1 MLSYKKFLYDKN
13 NIKFITILFS
23 WILASVI
30 IYTSE
35 NFIKIN
41 NSNSNSFVLNEEP
54 YKYYGS
60 FEVDINRIT
69 KLYISD
75 SERLSTNDLIKVF
88 EKNNYKYENI
98 IKYKKVPNIYISSLP
113 NDFSKVSSS
122 KKKSLFIRSLLP
134 LIIKENEKIISLNK
148 RIRLLQSKFNQINR
162 KDAVWLKNNLIAY
175 KTDTMRIEELLMKVD
190 IIPVSIALAQAAI
203 ESGWGTSRFSI
214 EGNALY
220 GQWSWKKGSGIIPKE
235 RKKDEKYEVKSFLS
249 LGSSVESYMKNLN
262 THPNYENFRINR
274 ALLRSHNMSISGL
287 KLYKYLN
294 DYAAN
299 DKYAEIL
306 FNVIEKNNLDRFENI
321 SIHFIMTEE
330 ALLDLI

>member
-299 DKYAEIL
+299 DMYAEIL
-306 FNVIEKNNLDRFENI
+306 FNVIEKNNLDQFENI